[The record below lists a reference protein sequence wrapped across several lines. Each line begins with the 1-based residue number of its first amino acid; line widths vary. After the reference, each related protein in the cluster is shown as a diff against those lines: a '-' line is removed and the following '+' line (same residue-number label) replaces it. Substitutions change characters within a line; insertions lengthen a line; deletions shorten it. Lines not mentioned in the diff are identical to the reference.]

1 MRTNEFKN
9 EIHEIRKWEEK
20 IKRKDLKYET
30 KKHIYDFQQ
39 YEKIRSFGESIY
51 TGKAKLVE
59 AEEDQSNL
67 LKDIVEFDNK
77 SRTKEGKGKK
87 EILMKVHMLF
97 MKVNNS

>member
-1 MRTNEFKN
+1 MKQ
-9 EIHEIRKWEEK
+9 
-20 IKRKDLKYET
+20 

-77 SRTKEGKGKK
+77 SRPRTKEGKGKK
-87 EILMKVHMLF
+87 EILVKVHMLF
-97 MKVNNS
+97 MKVDNS

>member
-59 AEEDQSNL
+59 AEEDQSNQ

-77 SRTKEGKGKK
+77 SRPRAKDGKEKK
-87 EILMKVHMLF
+87 RYL
-97 MKVNNS
+97 